1 MSEDASFTVSARG
14 VLPAQPDLPG
24 KLNTPTETMLDNI
37 RANVRRQLPQVKMY
51 AESPDTA
58 ILALSGPSLKTNL
71 RSLKRLT
78 KTCPLVTVNG
88 SHDWLISQGCVPS
101 AHIMLDARDSNAD
114 FVRNPIKSC
123 RYLIASQC
131 SPAVFEAL
139 EGYEVHIFHCDLGAG
154 EDKVLTDYYCG
165 KNYHI
170 VMGGSTVGLRALMLL
185 RMLGYKRY
193 EIFGFDSC
201 FMGNRHHAFPQA
213 LNDKDVKAAVIGN
226 SDREFVCAPW
236 MLRQAYEFQDLAK
249 HAGHLFQC
257 RIHGNGLIAAM
268 VKAGAQA
275 QLKEV

>member
-1 MSEDASFTVSARG
+1 MSASG

-24 KLNTPTETMLDNI
+24 KLNTPTETMLANI
-37 RANVRRQLPQVKMY
+37 RANVQRQLPQVKMY

-78 KTCPLVTVNG
+78 KACPLVTVNG
-88 SHDWLISQGCVPS
+88 SHDWLIEQGCTPS

-114 FVRNPIKSC
+114 FVRNPIRSC

-131 SPAVFEAL
+131 SPDVFKAL
-139 EGYEVHIFHCDLGAG
+139 EGYDVHIFHCDLGAG
-154 EDKVLTDYYCG
+154 EDKLLKEYYCG

-185 RMLGYKRY
+185 RMLGYTKF

-201 FMGNRHHAFPQA
+201 FMGKKHHAFPQA
-213 LNDKDVKAAVIGN
+213 LNDKDVKSVELEGLG
-226 SDREFVCAPW
+226 RKFFCAPW
-236 MLRQAYEFQDLAK
+236 MLRQAYEFQELIK
-249 HAGHLFQC
+249 HAGHLFRC
-257 RIHGNGLIAAM
+257 RIHGNGLIANM
-268 VKAGAQA
+268 VKAGAQ
-275 QLKEV
+275 LKEA